1 MTGTDQSGGNMSSA
15 ASSVLRETRA
25 SWAFVERNYHL
36 TRRYLGWE
44 IVFLAYSLVSSL
56 SILFIGASME
66 MRDSRIDGKELI
78 LYLLVGTLVWSYLG
92 VVFDVI
98 AEMISWERWE
108 GTIEYTFMAPI
119 TRATHLIGSC
129 VFGVAYGFVRTGV
142 ILGIIALFF
151 EIDLR
156 QANFAGAVAALLVGS
171 VGFVG
176 LGIMAATLPLMFT
189 ERGAQMTQIVRAAL
203 LLVSGVY
210 YPIEVLPGWMQS
222 LALVSPAT
230 YVLEASRRSLLFG
243 AGPGDLL
250 GLLWPLALT
259 GVVCI
264 PLGLFTFGVVER
276 YVKRTG
282 RLKRSG

>member
-1 MTGTDQSGGNMSSA
+1 MASA
-15 ASSVLRETRA
+15 ASAILRETRA
-25 SWAFVERNYHL
+25 SYAFIERNYHL

-44 IVFLAYSLVSSL
+44 IVFLAYSLVNSL
-56 SILFIGASME
+56 AILFLGASIQ
-66 MRDSRIDGKELI
+66 MRDATFSGQGLI
-78 LYLLVGTLVWSYLG
+78 LYLLVGTLVWGYLA

-98 AEMISWERWE
+98 AEMISCERWE

-129 VFGVAYGFVRTGV
+129 VFGVVYGFVRTGV
-142 ILGIIALFF
+142 ILGIISLFF
-151 EIDLR
+151 QIDLS
-156 QANFAGAVAALLVGS
+156 QANFAGAAIALLVGS

-210 YPIEVLPGWMQS
+210 YPIEVLPGWMQA
-222 LALVSPAT
+222 LALISPAT

-243 AGPGDLL
+243 AAPGDLL

-264 PLGLFTFGVVER
+264 PLGLFTFGIVER

>member
-1 MTGTDQSGGNMSSA
+1 MAVATTTF
-15 ASSVLRETRA
+15 LREARA
-25 SWAFVERNYHL
+25 AYAFVERNYHL
-36 TRRYLGWE
+36 TRRYWGWE
-44 IVFLAYSLVSSL
+44 VVFLVYSLVSSL
-56 SILFIGASME
+56 SILFLGASVE
-66 MRDSRIDGKELI
+66 TQNQQLAGQGLI

-98 AEMISWERWE
+98 ADMISWERWE

-129 VFGVAYGFVRTGV
+129 IFGVLYGFIRTGV
-142 ILGIIALFF
+142 ILAVIALFF
-151 EIDLR
+151 NIDLSH
-156 QANFAGAVAALLVGS
+156 ANFAGATVGLLIGS

-176 LGIMAATLPLMFT
+176 LGIMASTLPLLFT

-210 YPIEVLPGWMQS
+210 YPISVLPGWMQA
-222 LALVSPAT
+222 LATVSPAT
-230 YVLEASRRSLLFG
+230 YVLEASRQSLLQG
-243 AGPGDLL
+243 AGPGQLL
-250 GLLWPLALT
+250 PVLWPLALT

-264 PLGLFTFGVVER
+264 PLGLVTFGIAER

-282 RLKRSG
+282 RLKRRG

>member
-1 MTGTDQSGGNMSSA
+1 MASA
-15 ASSVLRETRA
+15 ASSILRETRA
-25 SWAFVERNYHL
+25 SFAFVERNYHL

-44 IVFLAYSLVSSL
+44 IVFLAYSLVNSL
-56 SILFIGASME
+56 AILFLGASVQ
-66 MRDSRIDGKELI
+66 MRDSTLAGQGLI
-78 LYLLVGTLVWSYLG
+78 LYLLVGTLVWAYLA

-129 VFGVAYGFVRTGV
+129 VFGVVYGFVRTGV
-142 ILGIIALFF
+142 ILGVISLFF
-151 EIDLR
+151 QIDLR
-156 QANFAGAVAALLVGS
+156 QANFAGAAIALLVGS

-210 YPIEVLPGWMQS
+210 YPIEVLPGWMQ
-222 LALVSPAT
+222 AIATVSPAT
-230 YVLEASRRSLLFG
+230 YVLEASRRSLLDG
-243 AGPGDLL
+243 AAPGELL

-259 GVVCI
+259 GIVCI
-264 PLGLFTFGVVER
+264 PLGLFTFGIVER

>member
-1 MTGTDQSGGNMSSA
+1 MAVATTTLVREARA
-15 ASSVLRETRA
+15 AY
-25 SWAFVERNYHL
+25 AFVERNYHL

-44 IVFLAYSLVSSL
+44 IVYLIYSLVSSL
-56 SILFIGASME
+56 SILFLGASVQTQ
-66 MRDSRIDGKELI
+66 DQQLAGQGLI
-78 LYLLVGTLVWSYLG
+78 LYLLVGTLVWAYLG

-98 AEMISWERWE
+98 ADMISWERWE

-129 VFGVAYGFVRTGV
+129 IFGVLYGFIRTGV
-142 ILGIIALFF
+142 ILAVIALFF
-151 EIDLR
+151 NIDLSG
-156 QANFAGAVAALLVGS
+156 ANFAGATVGLLIGS

-176 LGIMAATLPLMFT
+176 LGIMASTLPLLFT

-210 YPIEVLPGWMQS
+210 YPISVLPGWMQT
-222 LALVSPAT
+222 LATVSPAT
-230 YVLEASRRSLLFG
+230 YVLEAARQSLLQG
-243 AGPGDLL
+243 AGPVQLL
-250 GLLWPLALT
+250 PVLWPLALT

-264 PLGLFTFGVVER
+264 PLGLMTFGVAER

>member
-1 MTGTDQSGGNMSSA
+1 MASA
-15 ASSVLRETRA
+15 ASAILRETRA
-25 SWAFVERNYHL
+25 SYAFVERNYHL

-44 IVFLAYSLVSSL
+44 IVFLAYSLVNSL
-56 SILFIGASME
+56 AILFLGASIQ
-66 MRDSRIDGKELI
+66 MRDATLAGQGLI
-78 LYLLVGTLVWSYLG
+78 LYLLVGTLVWGYLA

-129 VFGVAYGFVRTGV
+129 VFGVVYGFVRTGM
-142 ILGIIALFF
+142 ILGIISLFF
-151 EIDLR
+151 QIDLS
-156 QANFAGAVAALLVGS
+156 QANFAGAAIALLVGS

-210 YPIEVLPGWMQS
+210 YPIEVLPGWMQA

-230 YVLEASRRSLLFG
+230 YVLEASRQSLLFG

-264 PLGLFTFGVVER
+264 PLGLFTFGIVER